1 MIFLA
6 LLPKSPIDDENNDFA
21 QLAEVACRSFA
32 PFLGPRYPES
42 PTIDKDVTTNGGILV
57 KFVPTAQHSLPFH
70 RVRKGRWTVATSPN
84 VVDEILAHVTSKTGK
99 LRYESPVWGSY
110 ATLVG
115 DKGTDRVYG
124 WTTVPSL
131 ETLHYG
137 QTENFIAVSN
147 RPLLAALALNEG
159 SPHQI
164 QLNDKYALEYLNF
177 GYSVSGVTPFQGVST
192 LPPRSCLQIA
202 GGALSIGA
210 APEEPDF
217 TIEESKD
224 RWSKGVP
231 ELVSAFES
239 SIQRSVRNRS
249 TDSIQ
254 LRLSGGLDSRLML
267 GLLREVDEIE
277 LTAVTQG
284 NKNSQEVMVAAEL
297 AERAKVSH
305 LVVIP
310 SPIDPNSWIESL
322 AGGIRESQGMIPSES
337 LVAPYKSAAPLSP
350 GENLVAGQWPL
361 FKGVLDKAANNSLDR
376 VRSTFSR
383 LDAQMLNHDLNA
395 YTQRVFDEWISTVGA
410 LSNLELLYMHGYDLR
425 SSRYLQPH
433 NIQIDRESQVM
444 YPFCDSEVV
453 AVARSLPT
461 INRMQNISAF
471 LALREIWEESLKVPH
486 AYGKGFRFESNKPL
500 DGVSGPDY
508 AARHSDPRPFDGPI
522 WKQSENGPEFDRYF
536 TNPIGSTATW
546 ITQQNG
552 WKDLKNLLS
561 DEFSTSV
568 ERVAG
573 SSPDAITML
582 FPVRAGRKTFN
593 LRLQR
598 VALVMLWRTK
608 GWLA

>member
-6 LLPKSPIDDENNDFA
+6 LFPKTPILGDKQEFKS
-21 QLAEVACRSFA
+21 LADKACRSYET
-32 PFLGPRYPES
+32 FLGPRYS
-42 PTIDKDVTTNGGILV
+42 PSPIFDYDVTKNGGILV
-57 KFVPTAQHSLPFH
+57 KFVPLAQQSLPFH
-70 RVRKGRWTVATSPN
+70 RIRKGRWAVATSPN
-84 VVDEILAHVTSKTGK
+84 VVDDILTSVTSKTGR
-99 LRYESPVWGSY
+99 LRYKSPVWGSY
-110 ATLVG
+110 ATLIG

-124 WTTVPSL
+124 WATVPSL

-137 QTENFIAVSN
+137 QTEHFIVASN

-159 SPHQI
+159 SPHQLR
-164 QLNDKYALEYLNF
+164 LNDKYALEYLNF
-177 GYSVSGVTPFQGVST
+177 GYSVSGVTPFQGVRT

-202 GGALSIGA
+202 GSALSIGP
-210 APEEPDF
+210 APEESDL
-217 TIEESKD
+217 TIEEKKD
-224 RWSKGVP
+224 RWSEGVP
-231 ELVSAFES
+231 ELVNAFKAS
-239 SIQRSVRNRS
+239 VQRSVANRS

-267 GLLREVDEIE
+267 GLFKGFEDIE

-284 NKNSQEVMVAAEL
+284 NRNSEEVMVAAEL

-310 SPIDPNSWIESL
+310 SPIDPDSWVESL
-322 AGGIRESQGMIPSES
+322 AGSIRESQGMIPSES

-376 VRSTFSR
+376 VRSTFAR
-383 LDAQMLNHDLNA
+383 LDAQLLNPDSNA
-395 YTQRVFDEWISTVGA
+395 YTQTVFDQWVSTVGA

-453 AVARSLPT
+453 AVAKSLPT

-471 LALREIWEESLKVPH
+471 LALREIWAESLKVPH
-486 AYGKGFRFESNKPL
+486 AHGKGFRFESNQPL

-508 AARHSDPRPFDGPI
+508 AARYATPRPYDGPV
-522 WKQSENGPEFDRYF
+522 WKQSENGPDFERHFS
-536 TNPIGSTATW
+536 NPIGETANW
-546 ITQQNG
+546 ITQQDE
-552 WKDLKNLLS
+552 WKELRNLLS
-561 DEFSTSV
+561 NEFSQSV
-568 ERVAG
+568 ETVAG
-573 SSPDAITML
+573 ASTNAITKL
-582 FPVRAGRKTFN
+582 FPARAGRKTLN

-598 VALVMLWRTK
+598 VALVMLWHK
-608 GWLA
+608 KSWLV